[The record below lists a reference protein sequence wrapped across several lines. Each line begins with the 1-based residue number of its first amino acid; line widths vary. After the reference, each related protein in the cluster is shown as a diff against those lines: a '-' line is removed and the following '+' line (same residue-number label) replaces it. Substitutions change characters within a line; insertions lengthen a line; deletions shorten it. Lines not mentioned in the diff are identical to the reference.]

1 MEWWLW
7 LIIIGSVI
15 LVGVILYMLLAGD
28 EEEAVEEEKVA
39 EMEDVLDLTDA
50 EVLKGLAK
58 DGFQLTVGKT
68 VYWSVSEAEAV
79 KGYSW
84 IFNEDCDGLMSVDIL
99 EGPPMK
105 EEAAEGDEKE
115 AEKEEGAEEKEEKR
129 LRDGHSKP
137 SDEDKARAKERA
149 DAGETIYLAVTGA
162 KAGSCVFA
170 GVYNESWDWTIDR
183 DEQAEDATFVTFD
196 LTVAEAAEEGAE
208 EEGAEEKA
216 E

>member
-1 MEWWLW
+1 
-7 LIIIGSVI
+7 
-15 LVGVILYMLLAGD
+15 
-28 EEEAVEEEKVA
+28 
-39 EMEDVLDLTDA
+39 
-50 EVLKGLAK
+50 
-58 DGFQLTVGKT
+58 
-68 VYWSVSEAEAV
+68 
-79 KGYSW
+79 
-84 IFNEDCDGLMSVDIL
+84 MSVDIL

-115 AEKEEGAEEKEEKR
+115 AKKEEGAEEKR

-137 SDEDKARAKERA
+137 SEEDKRKAEERA
-149 DAGETIYLAVTGA
+149 EAGETIYLSVTGA

-170 GVYNESWDWTIDR
+170 GVYNESWDWTLDK

-196 LTVAEAAEEGAE
+196 LTVAEAGEEGA

>member
-1 MEWWLW
+1 METWVLI
-7 LIIIGSVI
+7 LIIASVI
-15 LVGVILYMLLAGD
+15 LVGVILYMVLAGG
-28 EEEAVEEEKVA
+28 EEEAAEEEKVA
-39 EMEDVLDLTDA
+39 EMEEVLDLTDK

-58 DGFQLTVGKT
+58 DGFKLTVGET
-68 VYWSVSEAEAV
+68 AYWSVSEAQKKE
-79 KGYSW
+79 GYSW

-105 EEAAEGDEKE
+105 EAAAEGEEKE

-137 SDEDKARAKERA
+137 SEEDKKKAQERA
-149 DAGETIYLAVTGA
+149 EAGETIYLAVTGA
-162 KAGSCVFA
+162 KAGSCTFA
-170 GVYNESWDWTIDR
+170 GVYNESWDWTVDR

-196 LTVAEAAEEGAE
+196 LTVAEAAEEGAKE
-208 EEGAEEKA
+208 EAAEEKD